1 VIVFDAA
8 VIGRKPKATRGYARL
23 QTHPA
28 GSSMARLILPGDT
41 MAVERAERRLAAIL
55 ATDVVGYSR
64 LMGEDET
71 ATLAALKSHIQD
83 FIAPAITE
91 HRGRIVKTLGDGL
104 LVEFSSVV
112 DAVACAVAFQQGMSQ
127 RNAYIVTERRIVF
140 RIGINLGDII
150 IDGGDIFGDGV
161 NLAARIE
168 GQAEPGG
175 ICISRSAHEQV
186 IGKLDLAFDDMGERQ
201 LKNIALPV
209 QLYRV
214 SVPGSAAPSKADT
227 PPLVSDRPS
236 IAILPFSN
244 LSGDKNLELLI
255 DCLAEDVITLLAR
268 VPGFFVIS
276 RSSSFAYKAGSDAR
290 AVGRDL
296 GVRYV
301 VDGSVRAA
309 GESLRVTTQLTEA
322 ETGKHIWAGRF
333 DVARAETL
341 EVQDDIARGIM
352 VELEPEL
359 TRAELAVIKRQ
370 RPESRGAWSSYRQ
383 AFGAIAIR
391 GWSEETVAE
400 GIRHLRRAIELD
412 PEFALAHG
420 LLALLTALGVNTG
433 LIDDEDEARM
443 NAKAS
448 AERAAQLDGANS
460 EVLGYAG
467 CALSDLGEKA
477 RGIELLE
484 RAIETDPSNAQARV
498 ALGAAQAINRQLDL
512 GIDNMRLGMRLSPR
526 DVRLGFWGAALAD
539 FLGRSGRLDEALD
552 AARMAC
558 RRDSK
563 LYGARVVAAIIL
575 SRLDRGEEAYASL
588 AEAKRI
594 RPRLSLAQ
602 IERFHGRRAAVD
614 LKPIWEAL
622 EAGGMK

>member
-1 VIVFDAA
+1 
-8 VIGRKPKATRGYARL
+8 
-23 QTHPA
+23 
-28 GSSMARLILPGDT
+28 

-55 ATDVVGYSR
+55 AADVVGYSR
-64 LMGEDET
+64 LMGEDES

-83 FIAPAITE
+83 FISPAITE

-104 LVEFSSVV
+104 LVEFPSVV
-112 DAVACAVAFQQGMSQ
+112 DAVVCAVALQHGLTQ
-127 RNAYIVTERRIVF
+127 RNADIAPERRIVF

-150 IDGGDIFGDGV
+150 IDGSDIFGDGV

-168 GQAEPGG
+168 AQAEPGG
-175 ICISRSAHEQV
+175 ICISRAAHEQV
-186 IGKLDLAFDDMGERQ
+186 KGKIDLSFEDMGELQ

-214 SVPGSAAPSKADT
+214 SAPGSAAPLKAEMA
-227 PPLVSDRPS
+227 PPVVTDRPS
-236 IAILPFSN
+236 IAVLPFSN
-244 LSGDKNLELLI
+244 LSGDKSLDILV

-276 RSSSFAYKAGSDAR
+276 RSSSFAYKAGSADVR
-290 AVGRDL
+290 AVGREL

-301 VDGSVRAA
+301 VDGTVRAA
-309 GESLRVTTQLTEA
+309 GETLRVTSQLTEA
-322 ETGKHIWAGRF
+322 ETGKHIWASRF
-333 DVARAETL
+333 DVARAETFDL
-341 EVQDDIARGIM
+341 QDDIARGVM

-359 TRAELAVIKRQ
+359 TRAELAAIKRQ
-370 RPESRGAWSSYRQ
+370 RPESMGAWSSYRQ
-383 AFGAIAIR
+383 AFGAIAIK

-400 GIRHLRRAIELD
+400 GMGHLRRAIELD

-420 LLALLTALGVNTG
+420 LLALLVALSVNTG
-433 LIDDEDEARM
+433 LVDNEDEARA
-443 NAKAS
+443 NAEAS
-448 AERAAQLDGANS
+448 AERAAQLDGASS

-467 CALSDLGEKA
+467 CALADLGEKA
-477 RGIELLE
+477 RGMELLE
-484 RAIETDPSNAQARV
+484 HAIEIDPSNAQARV
-498 ALGAAQAINRQLDL
+498 ALGAAQALNRQLDL
-512 GIDNMRLGMRLSPR
+512 GIGNMRLGMRLSPR

-539 FLGRSGRLDEALD
+539 FLARSGRLDEALD

-563 LYGARVVAAIIL
+563 LYGARIVAAMIF
-575 SRLDRGEEAYASL
+575 SRLDRGEEAYSSL

-602 IERFHGRRAAVD
+602 IERVHGRRAAAE
-614 LKPIWEAL
+614 LRPIWEAL
-622 EAGGMK
+622 EAAST